1 MTREEYLNCKAA
13 AKLYHDKVAE
23 CEMLRIRN
31 EQLQRENRLLKER
44 LGYRR
49 TVDTQYTQADA
60 EVFMIVKMNHA
71 R

>member
-13 AKLYHDKVAE
+13 ATLYHNKAAE
-23 CEMLRIRN
+23 CEMLRMRN

-49 TVDTQYTQADA
+49 TIDAKYSKADA
-60 EVFMIVKMNHA
+60 EVFLIVKMNHA

>member
-1 MTREEYLNCKAA
+1 MNREEYMKCKAA
-13 AKLYHDKVAE
+13 AKLYRDKVEE

-31 EQLQRENRLLKER
+31 EQLMRENKLLKER

-49 TVDTQYTQADA
+49 EVDAKYSQADA
-60 EVFMIVKMNHA
+60 EVFLIVKMNHA